1 MVIYKVF
8 SKNYELKRGELM
20 GMLVERRKDLR
31 GMTQIQAGM
40 KWATATFGHFV
51 KDRNSIF
58 IVPKELKLGRDNR
71 WLMEKG
77 VFTKEELFGLSKLME
92 EGLKA

>member
-20 GMLVERRKDLR
+20 GMLIERRKDLR
-31 GMTQIQAGM
+31 GMTPIQAGM
-40 KWATATFGHFV
+40 KWATATFGRSV
-51 KDRNSIF
+51 KDRKSIF
-58 IVPKELKLGRDNR
+58 IVPKELKLGSDNR

-77 VFTKEELFGLSKLME
+77 VFTKEELFGLSKLMD